1 MGLVPM
7 VIEQTSRGERAYDI
21 YSRLLRDNIIFLGTP
36 IDDNIANVIIAQ
48 MLFLS
53 GEDPEKD
60 IQLYINSPGGSIT
73 AGLAIYDTMQ
83 YIKNDVVTFCIGQ
96 AASMGAFLLMAGK
109 KGKRFA
115 LPNSRI
121 LIHQPSMG
129 GLSGQATDIDI
140 HAREILR
147 TRAILNQILANA
159 TGQPVEKI
167 ERDVDRDYI
176 MDAQQ
181 AMAYGMIDRVISKRE
196 LPGVAPIHNNGRPL
210 NGSGH

>member
-1 MGLVPM
+1 M

-36 IDDNIANVIIAQ
+36 IDDMIANLIIAQ

-83 YIKNDVVTFCIGQ
+83 YIKNSVVTFCIGQ
-96 AASMGAFLLMAGK
+96 AASMGAFLLMSGTV
-109 KGKRFA
+109 GKRFA

-147 TRAILNQILANA
+147 IREITNRLMSKH
-159 TGQPVEKI
+159 TGQSLDKV
-167 ERDVDRDYI
+167 ERDVERDFI
-176 MDAQQ
+176 MNANQ
-181 AMAYGMIDRVISKRE
+181 AKEYGIIDEIIDRPRS
-196 LPGVAPIHNNGRPL
+196 
-210 NGSGH
+210 S

>member
-7 VIEQTSRGERAYDI
+7 VIEQTSRSERAYDI

-48 MLFLS
+48 LLFLS

-60 IQLYINSPGGSIT
+60 IQMYINSPGGSIT

-83 YIKNDVVTFCIGQ
+83 YIKNDVMTLCIGQ

-115 LPNSRI
+115 LPPNSRI

-147 TRAILNQILANA
+147 IREITNKLMEQIDGTVTGPGLNE
-159 TGQPVEKI
+159 TW
-167 ERDVDRDYI
+167 
-176 MDAQQ
+176 
-181 AMAYGMIDRVISKRE
+181 
-196 LPGVAPIHNNGRPL
+196 
-210 NGSGH
+210 SGTSL